1 MKWVALTLLLLNGV
15 FLVVQLNKEQAPPAT
30 VERHPISGQRLMLV
44 SEQQQL
50 EKAKAF
56 AEKNRRKQL
65 AKAKA
70 KAKAKAQTPPPTS
83 GTKAPTL
90 TAEAPAS
97 RSGARACYRVG
108 PLLLIGDLRSVASQ
122 FRSKDITVRERSEV
136 IHKQA
141 GYWVYIPPL
150 ETQVQARD
158 ILYRIKEHDIK
169 DAFIISEGS
178 KANAISIGIYKTKE
192 LGEEQRSSLDKLGFS
207 ARVEPLYR
215 SQAQYWLDL
224 KLQRSTQIPAG
235 VWAKVSASYPN
246 VEQLRR
252 KCE

>member
-56 AEKNRRKQL
+56 AEKNRREQL
-65 AKAKA
+65 A
-70 KAKAKAQTPPPTS
+70 KAKAKAQTPPPSS
-83 GTKAPTL
+83 GTKASTS
-90 TAEAPAS
+90 AVEAPAS
-97 RSGARACYRVG
+97 RSSARACYRVG

-136 IHKQA
+136 IRKQA

-150 ETQVQARD
+150 ETQEQARD
-158 ILYRIKEHDIK
+158 TLYRIKEHDLK
-169 DAFIISEGS
+169 DALIISEGS
-178 KANAISIGIYKTKE
+178 KANAISIGVYKTKE
-192 LGEEQRSSLDKLGFS
+192 QGEEQRSSLDKLGFK

-215 SQAQYWLDL
+215 TQAQYWLDL
-224 KLQRSTQIPAG
+224 ELLHSTQIPAG
-235 VWAKVSASYPN
+235 VWAKVSAGYPN